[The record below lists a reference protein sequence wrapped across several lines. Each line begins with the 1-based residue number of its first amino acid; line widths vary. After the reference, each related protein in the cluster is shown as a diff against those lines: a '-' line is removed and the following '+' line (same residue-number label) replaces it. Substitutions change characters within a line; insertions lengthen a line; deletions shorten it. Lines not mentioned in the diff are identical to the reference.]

1 MIRLLDL
8 SNRDTFVIYVRSF
21 VCGSLVL
28 NMSITP
34 PLHIP
39 TSLQTITLQT
49 YSTIITY
56 YILSHYN
63 FGIAFVYSTVT
74 INKIKIMDLKT
85 FLAIKNKRLRLSN
98 KYGTKLADCIIVDI
112 MHRLNISP
120 IEFLKFNN

>member
-34 PLHIP
+34 LIYIP
-39 TSLQTITLQT
+39 ISIQTTTIQT

-63 FGIAFVYSTVT
+63 FGTHFVYSMIIT
-74 INKIKIMDLKT
+74 INLKIMDLKT
-85 FLAIKNKRLRLSN
+85 FLAIKNKHLRLTN
-98 KYGTKLADCIIVDI
+98 KYGTKLADCIIIDI